1 MGNRIE
7 HEFIMSNE
15 MQKCRLSWQTIQD
28 VHLTLGTFVDLVKYT
43 SSEEFKEKF
52 LSATYII
59 PKRLNQDI
67 DVVES

>member
-1 MGNRIE
+1 M
-7 HEFIMSNE
+7 MSNE

-28 VHLTLGTFVDLVKYT
+28 VHLTLGSFNDLVKYT
-43 SSEEFKEKF
+43 SSEELKEKF

-59 PKRLNQDI
+59 PKRLNQYI